1 MNQSEN
7 SEVYS
12 ARCREINNENGVRF
26 AAIINH
32 DGIRIAGGFRDGITP
47 LEGDEQK
54 LHE

>member
-12 ARCREINNENGVRF
+12 ARCREINNEDGVRF

-32 DGIRIAGGFRDGITP
+32 DGIRIAGGFRDDCSEDCLIAR
-47 LEGDEQK
+47 D
-54 LHE
+54 